1 MITGE
6 DIERC
11 KEEAANAAGTKLM
24 VIDTMQFFEIEI
36 PADMDED
43 EFLNSDECRKECAD
57 RILNQTTDL
66 QIDRVIDEKDENG
79 EWISP

>member
-1 MITGE
+1 MLTRE
-6 DIERC
+6 EIEEWES
-11 KEEAANAAGTKLM
+11 KTKLL
-24 VIDTMQFFEIEI
+24 VVDTIQFFEIEI
-36 PADMDED
+36 PADMDEK
-43 EFLNSDECRKECAD
+43 EYLNSEECRKQCAD

>member
-1 MITGE
+1 MITGD
-6 DIERC
+6 DIRRME
-11 KEEAANAAGTKLM
+11 EEAAQQPTQLV

-36 PADMDED
+36 PADVDAED
-43 EFLNSDECRKECAD
+43 FVNSEECRKECAA

-66 QIDRVIDEKDENG
+66 DIDRVLKEKDSNG